1 MCNCKYKITKLWKN
15 KAILVS
21 NPTGMASTV
30 NELDEV
36 SGKGFN
42 TVYKYFQRNKRGHRL
57 TPE

>member
-1 MCNCKYKITKLWKN
+1 
-15 KAILVS
+15 
-21 NPTGMASTV
+21 MASTV

-42 TVYKYFQRNKRGHRL
+42 TVYKYVQRNKRGHRL